1 MEVLALIGLLWSATW
16 GCLWLNEL
24 RCSVEPGYEGEES
37 IYLTKA
43 VLDAAYNDSGLA
55 LDFYKSYNPEFHNP
69 GKQLGV
75 KIAWGARLD
84 LISRYFSTLVSIP
97 TSEMEACSS
106 SEFSNSGRMQMYKDF
121 SGDAAGA
128 GTRGPGLSRTCT
140 ALKKQRPW
148 CQASSTGRTGWWRTA
163 SMAARAV
170 RRCGSMIAGHA

>member
-1 MEVLALIGLLWSATW
+1 M
-16 GCLWLNEL
+16 
-24 RCSVEPGYEGEES
+24 EPGYEGEES

-75 KIAWGARLD
+75 EIAWGARLD
-84 LISRYFSTLVSIP
+84 LISRYFSTVASIP

-128 GTRGPGLSRTCT
+128 GTRGPGLSLTCT
-140 ALKKQRPW
+140 ALNNR
-148 CQASSTGRTGWWRTA
+148 GLG
-163 SMAARAV
+163 ARRHRWAE
-170 RRCGSMIAGHA
+170 RGGGELLRWLLGLLEDGMIAGHA